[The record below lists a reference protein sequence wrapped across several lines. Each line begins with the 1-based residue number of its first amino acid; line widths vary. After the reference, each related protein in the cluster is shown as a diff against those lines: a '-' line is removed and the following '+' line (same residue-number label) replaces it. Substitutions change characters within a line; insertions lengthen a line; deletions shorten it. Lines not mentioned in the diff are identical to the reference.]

1 MPAAD
6 YIAMNNREPNLQAA
20 RILAAN
26 GIHWTPQDDL
36 ASLALIR
43 HALEAGEVQT
53 PTILEPLLLV
63 AKLAYCPEEAMR
75 LMTEAAPGETFEIE
89 LDEDPA
95 QAAAQLLEEILAS
108 IRALS
113 PTALL

>member
-20 RILAAN
+20 RILAAHQ
-26 GIHWTPQDDL
+26 IPWSRQYEL
-36 ASLALIR
+36 ASLTLIG
-43 HALEAGEVQT
+43 HALEAGEVRT

-63 AKLAYCPEEAMR
+63 AKLAARPEEAMR
-75 LMTEAAPGETFEIE
+75 LMTTTDLGEPFEIALDDDPGE
-89 LDEDPA
+89 
-95 QAAAQLLEEILAS
+95 AAAQLLEEILAS